1 MARSAV
7 RVSESVSPSQARA
20 CLAVP
25 HNCDCQPYSNES
37 RSDSLSDGLHSH
49 HQPPAGLARPAS
61 PTESDRDDS
70 DGPPAPSRT
79 SSQVPVS
86 LSARECYSPDSW

>member
-49 HQPPAGLARPAS
+49 HQAPAGLASLARPAS

-70 DGPPAPSRT
+70 DGTAEESDFESGASEP
-79 SSQVPVS
+79 
-86 LSARECYSPDSW
+86 ECS